1 MPRARVSYRKY
12 ISRRG
17 NFSFYK
23 PRSKELAQKK
33 IFYFVGLGFKAE
45 MFSLELHL
53 TKFVKRYSIK
63 LNSLGYD
70 IYLRV
75 IWVQFNKSF

>member
-1 MPRARVSYRKY
+1 MPQRKH

-17 NFSFYK
+17 TFSFYK
-23 PRSKELAQKK
+23 PRNKELAQKS
-33 IFYFVGLGFKAE
+33 IVYFLVLGFKAQT
-45 MFSLELHL
+45 FSLELHL
-53 TKFVKRYSIK
+53 TKYVKTYRIK

-75 IWVQFNKSF
+75 IWI